1 MAEYIE
7 FERGDLV
14 TIITGAIMSI
24 PYGSIGVVVESMP
37 HWRTATVYACGH
49 KVSCFSHELRLDCR
63 KVSCFSHELRLDCR
77 PQVELPPLPKRLTT
91 LRDKIL
97 KDQQELTS
105 LLID

>member
-1 MAEYIE
+1 MMAEYIE

-63 KVSCFSHELRLDCR
+63 

>member
-14 TIITGAIMSI
+14 TIITAAITSI
-24 PYGSIGVVVESMP
+24 PYGSVGVVVESSP
-37 HWRTATVYACGH
+37 HWRTATVYVCGH

-63 KVSCFSHELRLDCR
+63 
-77 PQVELPPLPKRLTT
+77 PQSELPPLPKRLTT

-97 KDQQELTS
+97 KDQQELTD

>member
-7 FERGDLV
+7 FQRGDLV
-14 TIITGAIMSI
+14 TIITGAIIDI
-24 PYGSIGVVVESMP
+24 PYGSIGVVVESLP
-37 HWRTATVYACGH
+37 HWRTATVYVAGNTI
-49 KVSCFSHELRLDCR
+49 
-63 KVSCFSHELRLDCR
+63 SCFSHELRLDCR
-77 PQVELPPLPKRLTT
+77 PQVELPPLPKRLAT